1 MRTLQKDKMVEHF
14 QKVFD
19 QVTRGRSQLGERQE
33 EMYSLAGV
41 PMKHLVNSLCDLGY
55 KINYLELGA
64 YRGATLIAALW
75 QNDVNAYAV
84 EHFKYDATSPNRF
97 MEDGHPNVRTALE
110 NTIDT
115 YKRAWNGENSIK
127 VIESDLH
134 DVDLKEIDK
143 KIDVVFH
150 DADKKDK
157 DIENFITKYKEVLDK
172 YCILAFTKLQDVGI
186 QGKIENALK
195 ANNFNIIAEHIIP
208 DTDIGLDG
216 RSAVGLYY
224 VENKIVPQK
233 AKA

>member
-1 MRTLQKDKMVEHF
+1 
-14 QKVFD
+14 
-19 QVTRGRSQLGERQE
+19 
-33 EMYSLAGV
+33 
-41 PMKHLVNSLCDLGY
+41 
-55 KINYLELGA
+55 
-64 YRGATLIAALW
+64 
-75 QNDVNAYAV
+75 
-84 EHFKYDATSPNRF
+84 
-97 MEDGHPNVRTALE
+97 MEDGHPNVKTALE

-115 YKRAWNGENSIK
+115 YKRAWNGENPIK

-157 DIENFITKYKEVLDK
+157 DIESFITKYKEVLDK

-195 ANNFNIIAEHIIP
+195 ANNFNIIAEHVIP
-208 DTDIGLDG
+208 DTDMGLDG